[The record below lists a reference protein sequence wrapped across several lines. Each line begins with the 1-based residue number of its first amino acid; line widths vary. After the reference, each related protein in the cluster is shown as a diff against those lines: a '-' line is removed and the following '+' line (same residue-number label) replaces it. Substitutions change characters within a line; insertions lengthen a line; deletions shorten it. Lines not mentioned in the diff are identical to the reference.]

1 MSYRLE
7 IEVKFI
13 LDDPGAVRSHLLQL
27 GAASHGKHTELNIR
41 LDDDQGNL
49 SKRLTVLRVRR
60 ITTSNQASAVLT
72 VKTPA
77 QSSDPALSTRREI
90 ELSVGS
96 GPDMIAALEVLGY
109 KPYLSYEKRREVY
122 LLDDVEV
129 VIDEL
134 PFGWFLELEG
144 AAEAIRPLVGRLD
157 FDLADGLLMSY
168 AECCQ
173 IVRQKLG
180 LSTTEITFEALK
192 DTGVTSLLFR
202 DALKKSPQ
210 LDKIDQTGD
219 E

>member
-13 LDDPGAVRSHLLQL
+13 LDDPDAVRSHLLQL
-27 GAASHGKHTELNIR
+27 GAVSHGRHTELNIR
-41 LDDDQGNL
+41 LDDDQHNL
-49 SKRLTVLRVRR
+49 SKRLTVLRVRH
-60 ITTSNQASAVLT
+60 ITASNQVSSVLT

-96 GPDMIAALEVLGY
+96 GPEMIAALEVLGF
-109 KPYLSYEKRREVY
+109 KPYLSYEKRREIY
-122 LLDDVEV
+122 SLDDVEV

-134 PFGWFLELEG
+134 PFGWFVELEG
-144 AAEAIRPLVGRLD
+144 KEETIRELSRRLN
-157 FDLADGLLMSY
+157 FDLAESLSLSY

-192 DTGVTSLLFR
+192 DTGMTSLQFR
-202 DALKKSPQ
+202 DALKKS
-210 LDKIDQTGD
+210 L
-219 E
+219 

>member
-1 MSYRLE
+1 MSHRLE

-13 LDDPGAVRSHLLQL
+13 LDDPDAMRSHLLQL

-49 SKRLTVLRVRR
+49 GKRLTVLRVRH
-60 ITTSNQASAVLT
+60 ITSLNQTSSVLT
-72 VKTPA
+72 VKTPV

-96 GPDMIAALEVLGY
+96 GPEMIAALEVLGY
-109 KPYLSYEKRREVY
+109 KPYLSYEKRREIY
-122 LLDDVEV
+122 SLDDVEV

-134 PFGWFLELEG
+134 PFGWFAELEG
-144 AAEAIRPLVGRLD
+144 EEDTIRALSRRLN
-157 FDLADGLLMSY
+157 FDLAESLSLSY

-180 LSTTEITFEALK
+180 LSTTEMTFEALK
-192 DTGVTSLLFR
+192 DTGLTSLIFHE
-202 DALKKSPQ
+202 ALK
-210 LDKIDQTGD
+210 
-219 E
+219 